1 MLFKKREKSIEELR
15 QALEE
20 NNWAMAIG
28 AGIQEALIEN
38 VDIDK
43 ASDDEIRRLAKERGR
58 CCRTKGYVV

>member
-43 ASDDEIRRLAKERGR
+43 ASDDEIRRLAKERGL
-58 CCRTKGYVV
+58 C

>member
-1 MLFKKREKSIEELR
+1 MFFKKREKSIEELR

-43 ASDDEIRRLAKERGR
+43 ASDDEIRRLAKERGL
-58 CCRTKGYVV
+58 C